1 MKHLPYLLFAA
12 SILLASCEKNSL
24 SVPADS
30 VTSGARLKVVNAA
43 PDLSGGVEVAANGIK
58 LSAYTPIGAT
68 TSSPGIPGGITFGNT
83 FPSVSYNYVV
93 VAPGALSLSL
103 TSPATTTVNS
113 ATAIGTASVT
123 LEDNKYY
130 SLVVSGTGVQPETFL
145 INDDF
150 SQATSSNRFY
160 VRFMNLISNGP
171 TSYDLGL
178 LGADGKTV
186 TPLVQNIA
194 YKTATAFIPV
204 DVANGA
210 TLVLRGSGSAANVG
224 ASYVFTNLTNGRVF
238 TVFARG
244 VFGRTGAAAPAL
256 NGYVNR

>member
-1 MKHLPYLLFAA
+1 MKHFIYVLIAA
-12 SILLASCEKNSL
+12 GTVLASCEKNTL
-24 SVPADS
+24 SIPVDP
-30 VTSGARLKVVNAA
+30 VTSGARLKVINAA
-43 PDLSGGVEVAANGIK
+43 PDLPGGVEVAANGRK
-58 LSAYTPIGAT
+58 LSAYTPIGAS
-68 TSSPGIPGGITFGNT
+68 TSSPGIVGGITFGNS
-83 FPSVSYNYVV
+83 FPSISSNYVV
-93 VAPGALSLSL
+93 VTPGALSLSL

-145 INDDF
+145 VNDDF

-160 VRFMNLISNGP
+160 VRFMNLIPNGP

-186 TPLVQNIA
+186 TPLVQNIP

-210 TLVLRGSGSAANVG
+210 TLVLRGSGSAANIG
-224 ASYVFTNLTNGRVF
+224 ANYVFTNLTNGRVF

-244 VFGRTGAAAPAL
+244 VFGRTGAQAPAL
-256 NGYVNR
+256 NGYINR

>member
-1 MKHLPYLLFAA
+1 MKHLPYLFLVA
-12 SILLASCEKNSL
+12 SLLLASCEKNSL
-24 SVPADS
+24 SVPADP

-43 PDLSGGVEVAANGIK
+43 PDLLGGVEVAANGLK
-58 LSAYTPIGAT
+58 LSAYTPIGAS
-68 TSSPGIPGGITFGNT
+68 TSGPGIPGGITFGNT

-93 VAPGALSLSL
+93 VTPGALSLSL
-103 TSPATTTVNS
+103 TSPATTTATS

-130 SLVVSGTGVQPETFL
+130 SLVVSGTGVQPETVL

-160 VRFMNLISNGP
+160 VRFMNLIPNAP

-178 LGADGKTV
+178 LSNDGKTV
-186 TPLVQNIA
+186 TLLAQNIT

-204 DVANGA
+204 DVANNA
-210 TLVLRGSGSAANVG
+210 SLVLRASGTVVTVG
-224 ASYVFTNLTNGRVF
+224 TYTFTNLANGRVF

-244 VFGRTGAAAPAL
+244 VFGRTGAAAPGV